1 MEEPDGEGNPR
12 GASELIGTFLCR
24 GVSFLSNQFP
34 AQLASGLLLSKPG
47 AQNGDGE
54 LGVGRLVMFSVR
66 EGNAQRSLP

>member
-1 MEEPDGEGNPR
+1 
-12 GASELIGTFLCR
+12 
-24 GVSFLSNQFP
+24 
-34 AQLASGLLLSKPG
+34 LLSKPG